1 MRILMRVSPL
11 LLVSLVLLV
20 AATPLAAQFGAIE
33 GAVRDEQGK
42 PIANAQIVIIRQDIK
57 GRYETKTDKKGNYLY
72 MGLPSGPQTRYRLEV
87 YREGQ
92 LLYQQADIQVAT
104 SEYRKIDVDL
114 AQIRKKQVEEMT
126 EEQKRELEEFKK
138 QQEKQKNLEDQFGKG
153 VELLNQGQFGEAAAM
168 LEAAAATDP
177 TQFAV
182 WIRLGDAYKGLNNVD
197 KAIEAYEKAIALKPD
212 EPGIHN
218 NVGTLYARRGRVE
231 DAQKAFEKAA
241 TLDPARAGMYY
252 FNLGATLVNAG
263 QMKEAA
269 APLQK
274 AIELEPNRAAAHY
287 WLGVCL
293 YAGAESKIEGGV
305 VKTVLLPGTVEAFEK
320 YLELEPNGPHA
331 ADAKANIEAIA
342 VQVPTAV
349 STKKKKR

>member
-1 MRILMRVSPL
+1 MLLRVFPL

-20 AATPLAAQFGAIE
+20 AAAPLAAQTGALE
-33 GAVRDEQGK
+33 GTVRDDAGK
-42 PIANAQIVIIRQDIK
+42 PIAGAQIVIVRQDMR
-57 GRYETKTDKKGNYLY
+57 GRWETKTDKKGNYVY
-72 MGLPSGPQTRYRLEV
+72 MGLPAGRQPRYRLEV
-87 YREGQ
+87 YREGE
-92 LLYQQADIQVAT
+92 LIYQMTDIQVEMDA
-104 SEYRKIDVDL
+104 YRRVDIDL
-114 AQIRKKQVEEMT
+114 AQIRKKQQEEMT

-138 QQEKQKNLEDQFGKG
+138 RQEKQKALEDQFGQG
-153 VELLNQGQFGEAAAM
+153 VELLNQGQFAEAATM

-218 NVGTLYARRGRVE
+218 NVGTLYARRGRVA
-231 DAQKAFEKAA
+231 DAQQAFEKAA
-241 TLDPARAGMYY
+241 SLDPPKAGMYY

-263 QMKEAA
+263 RMKEAV

-293 YAGAESKIEGGV
+293 YAGAESKIEGGQ

-320 YLELEPNGPHA
+320 YLELEPNGQYA
-331 ADAKANIEAIA
+331 ADAKANLEAIA
-342 VQVPTAV
+342 VQVPAAI